1 MHQLPSTSPRASRSF
16 LSPSPCNPVLPIS
29 DQQPLQK
36 AGPDNKQYCLYR
48 LPQLKDSHSSQ
59 GGIRRAYTFSDV
71 RGLCYWETQD
81 VFCKRPLSQG
91 GENEA
96 IEENVPNK
104 QTRQIPALFEVE
116 IGNLAK
122 KEFKVVIEKIIKELR
137 ERMDAQ
143 SKELIFF
150 FIKD

>member
-1 MHQLPSTSPRASRSF
+1 M
-16 LSPSPCNPVLPIS
+16 
-29 DQQPLQK
+29 
-36 AGPDNKQYCLYR
+36 
-48 LPQLKDSHSSQ
+48 
-59 GGIRRAYTFSDV
+59 
-71 RGLCYWETQD
+71 RGLSYWETQD
-81 VFCKRPLSQG
+81 VSCKRPLSQG

-150 FIKD
+150 FLSKTEKI